1 MPFDG
6 AAHVVAKVLIK
17 LGIDPRDRLAEHD
30 QDAEYTSCRPAE
42 IPSYFDLYVHGDLES
57 EERAVLCC
65 FLLEALN
72 EVIQA
77 GTSHP
82 LQDAI
87 FNALFDAE
95 DVHRAELA
103 YWMDTSDPE
112 KENWWPI
119 TGALLQSK
127 RARSY

>member
-6 AAHVVAKVLIK
+6 PAHVVADVLIK

-30 QDAEYTSCRPAE
+30 QDAEYTSCQTEE
-42 IPSYFDLYVHGDLES
+42 IPSYFDLYMQGELES
-57 EERAVLCC
+57 DERAVLCC
-65 FLLEALN
+65 FLLEGLN
-72 EVIQA
+72 ELIHA

-82 LQDAI
+82 LQAAI

-95 DVHRAELA
+95 ASHRAELA

-112 KENWWPI
+112 EANWWPI
-119 TGALLQSK
+119 TRALLQSK
-127 RARSY
+127 KARS